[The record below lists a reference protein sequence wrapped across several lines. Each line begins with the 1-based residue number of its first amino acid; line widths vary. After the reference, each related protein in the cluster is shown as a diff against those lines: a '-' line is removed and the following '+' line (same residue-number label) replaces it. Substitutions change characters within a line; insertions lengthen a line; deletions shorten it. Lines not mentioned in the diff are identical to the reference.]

1 MNEINQKRIHIPT
14 NNRLPSSVWVF
25 LILSRLS
32 FSKTLFKRKL
42 GSERLSNLPEVIQ
55 LIEGS
60 IFGVGVLLLTIPASQ
75 MGSYILGQVTEG

>member
-14 NNRLPSSVWVF
+14 NNHLPSSVWVF
-25 LILSRLS
+25 LIVSPLR

-60 IFGVGVLLLTIPASQ
+60 IFGVGVLLPTIPASQ

>member
-1 MNEINQKRIHIPT
+1 M
-14 NNRLPSSVWVF
+14 
-25 LILSRLS
+25 
-32 FSKTLFKRKL
+32 
-42 GSERLSNLPEVIQ
+42 PEVIQ